1 MYNLKSIHG
10 LILGNNT
17 KKASAFWVAQ
27 RAVKKAYVHWASKG
41 SNPLGI
47 LFYSMTKIQL
57 LVSYDI
63 QVTVLVINLWRNSS
77 YIIKAV

>member
-1 MYNLKSIHG
+1 MYNLDSVHG

-17 KKASAFWVAQ
+17 KKASAFWVAK

-47 LFYSMTKIQL
+47 VFYSMTKIQL

-63 QVTVLVINLWRNSS
+63 QVTVLVINL
-77 YIIKAV
+77 